1 METGRYASVR
11 VVGLKSEGAWHTA
24 VLQLGAA
31 TDRRTFFDQGAV
43 AVLCCGRP
51 TAASL
56 ERPTGPP
63 EPGETRDA
71 VAGRAAG
78 LVRWDGAGSPAHGHV
93 FSLRFT
99 TEAAL
104 PQFSSS
110 TQPVPPPGANL
121 PNLPA
126 EALAAL
132 RAAADASGTHA
143 LQHTDFYLVPAGNIG
158 SAKRTHDMLRRCA
171 PNPARNPDPG
181 PLGHVVKPASR
192 RSFNRLKLL
201 ARGMCGA
208 PRADDSEGG
217 GWDDAATQPQARVDE
232 AGGGADGG

>member
-1 METGRYASVR
+1 VETARVASVR

-31 TDRRTFFDQGAV
+31 TDRRTVFDQGAV

-56 ERPTGPP
+56 ERPTEPP
-63 EPGETRDA
+63 EPGET

-93 FSLRFT
+93 FTLRFT
-99 TEAAL
+99 TEPA
-104 PQFSSS
+104 PPHFSAR
-110 TQPVPPPGANL
+110 QPVPPPAAHL

-126 EALAAL
+126 VALAAL

-143 LQHTDFYLVPAGNIG
+143 LQHTDFYLVPAGNLG
-158 SAKRTHDMLRRCA
+158 SAKRTHEMLRRCA
-171 PNPARNPDPG
+171 P
-181 PLGHVVKPASR
+181 
-192 RSFNRLKLL
+192 
-201 ARGMCGA
+201 
-208 PRADDSEGG
+208 
-217 GWDDAATQPQARVDE
+217 RVLCP
-232 AGGGADGG
+232 